1 MNNKM
6 EGTTVMS
13 KWRKQ
18 IKIPA
23 IYMRGGTSKG
33 VFFLKEDLPTDPSER
48 DKVLLR
54 VIGSPDPYG
63 QQIDGMGGATSST
76 SKVVIVSKSNRPG
89 CDVDYLFGQV
99 DIGQP
104 LVDWS
109 GNCGNLTS
117 AVGPFSIY
125 RGLVDAPP
133 DGMAAVNI
141 WQENIGKKIITHV
154 PMKDGEVQELGDFV
168 LDGVNFP
175 AAEIKLEF
183 LNPGADGG
191 TMFPT
196 GNPID
201 IIHVPGVGE
210 VEATFINAGN
220 PAIFVSAS
228 SMGLTGAELQ
238 GDINGDMDL
247 LTRFEAIRAHGAV
260 IMDLAESVEYAMTKR
275 QHTPKIAFFGKAASY
290 TTSDGKEI
298 RGEDIDIL
306 ARILSMGKLHHAMT
320 GTGAVAIAAAAAI
333 PGTIVSR
340 ILGDTRSELRF
351 GHPSGTL
358 KVGAEAAHD
367 QTGWEVKKVTMS
379 RSARRLMEGSV
390 LIPDRE

>member
-1 MNNKM
+1 M
-6 EGTTVMS
+6 
-13 KWRKQ
+13 
-18 IKIPA
+18 PA
-23 IYMRGGTSKG
+23 
-33 VFFLKEDLPTDPSER
+33 DPSER

-99 DIGQP
+99 AIGQP

-125 RGLVDAPP
+125 RGLADAPQ

-141 WQENIGKKIITHV
+141 WQENIGKKIVAHV

-168 LDGVNFP
+168 LDGVTFP

-183 LNPGADGG
+183 LDPGADGG
-191 TMFPT
+191 NMFPT

-210 VEATFINAGN
+210 VEATLINAGN

-228 SMGLTGAELQ
+228 SMGLTGAERQ
-238 GDINGDMDL
+238 GDINGDADL
-247 LTRFEAIRAHGAV
+247 LARFEAIRAHGAV
-260 IMDLAESVEYAMTKR
+260 IMNLAESVEYAMAKR
-275 QHTPKIAFFGKAASY
+275 QHTPKIAFLESRLVTQHPMEKKYVKRISISWHGSFLWASF
-290 TTSDGKEI
+290 I
-298 RGEDIDIL
+298 
-306 ARILSMGKLHHAMT
+306 M
-320 GTGAVAIAAAAAI
+320 
-333 PGTIVSR
+333 P
-340 ILGDTRSELRF
+340 
-351 GHPSGTL
+351 
-358 KVGAEAAHD
+358 
-367 QTGWEVKKVTMS
+367 
-379 RSARRLMEGSV
+379 
-390 LIPDRE
+390 